1 MAAGDHV
8 RRHAGARVAPLMTS
22 ALALRT
28 EATLM
33 LPFGMVVLALVT
45 FAAVFGFVIVCE
57 RV

>member
-1 MAAGDHV
+1 
-8 RRHAGARVAPLMTS
+8 MTS

>member
-1 MAAGDHV
+1 
-8 RRHAGARVAPLMTS
+8 MTS

-33 LPFGMVVLALVT
+33 LTFGMVVLALVT